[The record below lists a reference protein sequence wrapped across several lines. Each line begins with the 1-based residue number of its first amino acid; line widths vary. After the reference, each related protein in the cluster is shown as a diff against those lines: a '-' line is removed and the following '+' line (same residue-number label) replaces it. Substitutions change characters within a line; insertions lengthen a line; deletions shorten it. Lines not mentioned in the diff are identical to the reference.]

1 MKLLVIG
8 YAGHGKD
15 AAATMLGKFLSLKY
29 ISGSRFACEEI
40 VYPQLKSVYG
50 YASPEDCFMDRTSH
64 RQEWFDI
71 IANYNSIDPMKLT
84 KDVMKE
90 YDIYVGMRSEREL
103 LECKRQRIFDLI
115 IWIDASKRVG
125 PEKSESCTVGPMMAD
140 IIIKND
146 FTERELAQ
154 NLRELAADMLH
165 PMK

>member
-15 AAATMLGKFLSLKY
+15 TAATMLGKLLELDC
-29 ISGSRFACEEI
+29 ISGSQFACKEI

-64 RQEWFDI
+64 RQEWFEI
-71 IANYNSIDPMKLT
+71 IAHYNSVDPMKLT
-84 KDVMKE
+84 KEVMKE

-103 LECKRQRIFDLI
+103 LECKRQKIFDLI

-125 PEKSESCTVGPMMAD
+125 PEQSESCTVGPKMAD
-140 IIIKND
+140 ITIKND
-146 FTERELAQ
+146 LTEIKLEQNLKELAT
-154 NLRELAADMLH
+154 DMMR
-165 PMK
+165 PVK